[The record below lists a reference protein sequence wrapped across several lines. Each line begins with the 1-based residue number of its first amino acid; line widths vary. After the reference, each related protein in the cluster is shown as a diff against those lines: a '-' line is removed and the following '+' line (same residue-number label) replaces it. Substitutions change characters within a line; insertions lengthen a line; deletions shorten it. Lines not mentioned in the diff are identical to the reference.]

1 MSRIIS
7 LRRRRPNLVDLYV
20 PRESGVASWEFSAST
35 SFYDSSPTLLQAMNY
50 NGFKSAS
57 VPLAAMGPDFT
68 AYKDKVRFVFD
79 PEDYDPTLD
88 DTTPFWLYLTTK
100 DGAGSVVTSYAP
112 HLILPY
118 ASTPNRAYNITG
130 SIPDTATYEIQLPG
144 LTANQSVQV
153 DGTAFVT
160 VAFGENEDGFK
171 VFGTDSGLD
180 FSGTWQEFTQ
190 MFITASAGSTDVWMS
205 FRLVNSLS
213 L

>member
-20 PRESGVASWEFSAST
+20 PRTPGVVSWAFST
-35 SFYDSSPTLLQAMNY
+35 STTFFDSSPTPAQTMNY
-50 NGFKSAS
+50 TGFRTKD

-68 AYKDKVRFVFD
+68 AYKDKVRWVFD
-79 PEDYDPTLD
+79 PTEYGLNDGQ
-88 DTTPFWLYLTTK
+88 PFWLYLTTT
-100 DGAGSVVTSYAP
+100 DTTGATVDYAP
-112 HLILPY
+112 HLILPF
-118 ASTPNRAYNITG
+118 ASTPNRAYNIAGT
-130 SIPDTATYEIQLPG
+130 IPTTDTYELQLPG

-153 DGTAFVT
+153 DGAASVT
-160 VAFGENEDGFK
+160 VAFDELGDGFK
-171 VFGTDSGLD
+171 VFGTDAGLD

-190 MFITASAGSTDVWMS
+190 MFVTASDADTDVWMS